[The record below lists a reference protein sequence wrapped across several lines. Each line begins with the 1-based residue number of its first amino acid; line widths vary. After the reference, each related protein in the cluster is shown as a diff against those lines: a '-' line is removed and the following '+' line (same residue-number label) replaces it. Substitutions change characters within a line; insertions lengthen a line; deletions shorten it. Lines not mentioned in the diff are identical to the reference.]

1 MEKQGL
7 FHLDMRVK
15 KKGIYIMQEK
25 IVRYTSEEL
34 DAMSHLSL
42 TDWKARKNMTDD
54 DIDFSE
60 IPEPTDEQLAKA
72 RWHNLEKKAKEQEIK
87 EALKD
92 SLSKILPKKTVAKIK
107 SHKSWKSML
116 KKEIEKLVANGVF

>member
-1 MEKQGL
+1 
-7 FHLDMRVK
+7 
-15 KKGIYIMQEK
+15 MQEK

-42 TDWKARKNMTDD
+42 TDWEALKNITDD
-54 DIDFSE
+54 DIDFEDFPDS
-60 IPEPTDEQLAKA
+60 TDEELASA
-72 RWHNLEKKAKEQEIK
+72 RWPNLEKKAKEQEIK